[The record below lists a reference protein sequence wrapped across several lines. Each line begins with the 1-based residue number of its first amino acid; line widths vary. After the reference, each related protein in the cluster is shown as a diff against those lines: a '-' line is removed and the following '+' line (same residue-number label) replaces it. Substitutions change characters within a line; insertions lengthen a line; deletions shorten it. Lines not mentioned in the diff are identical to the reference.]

1 MKEFETK
8 DYKVCDMF
16 NNRWAVVT
24 AGDISHYNACTIA
37 WGSLGTIW
45 GGANQGKPIVTIYIN
60 PDRYTWEFLKEH
72 DTFTVAFLAP
82 RYKRVLAYLGSVSG
96 RDEKKIARSGLS
108 PYEINGGV
116 TYEEAELTFVARK
129 IYQGPFQREGLADEI
144 NKGVYADWEP
154 HWMFVGEI
162 VEVEEKVAE

>member
-8 DYKVCDMF
+8 DYKVFDMF
-16 NNRWAVVT
+16 NNRWAVAT

-45 GGANQGKPIVTIYIN
+45 GGANQGKPIITIYIN

-116 TYEEAELTFVARK
+116 TYEEAELTLLCRK
-129 IYQGPFQREGLADEI
+129 IYRQDLDTESMPPEVVRAFYTTEA
-144 NKGVYADWEP
+144 P
-154 HWMFVGEI
+154 HRMYIGEVVDI
-162 VEVEEKVAE
+162 LRP